1 MTYIVYSKPNCPF
14 CVKAK
19 RALQIA
25 EQKHVSYELDR
36 DFTREEFI
44 TKFGEGSTFPRV
56 VLSRSSSSC
65 YEENLIGGCNDLIKY
80 LRENKLL

>member
-25 EQKHVSYELDR
+25 EQRHVSYELDR
-36 DFTREEFI
+36 DFTREEFNS
-44 TKFGEGSTFPRV
+44 KFGEGSTFPRV
-56 VLSRSSSSC
+56 VL
-65 YEENLIGGCNDLIKY
+65 EENLIGGCNDLIEY
-80 LRENKLL
+80 LRQNKLL